1 MLREWVT
8 ADHYYYG
15 RQASVVGNQ
24 SDQVPTKTVDTTL
37 VGDIKKNAPAGNS
50 NWQELVKQANSVSR
64 SVPSDTETNAESSP
78 ARVTVKVIF
87 RSHSPCT
94 FILLDS
100 LG

>member
-1 MLREWVT
+1 M
-8 ADHYYYG
+8 
-15 RQASVVGNQ
+15 GNQ

-94 FILLDS
+94 LFSYILLANVCFGQPGGHVG
-100 LG
+100 L